1 MMRIVFAG
9 SPAVAVPTLDA
20 LIAAG
25 HDIVAVL
32 SQPDAP
38 AGRGRKLVPS
48 AVSARALELSLP
60 LLRPE
65 RAAEATQE
73 IAALQADVGVVV
85 AYGQLLRPPL
95 LAALRHGWI
104 NLHFSDLPRWRGAAP
119 VQRAILA
126 GDTET
131 AATVFQLV
139 PALDAGPVWARLE
152 TAIGERET
160 AGELLERMSHEGT
173 SVVVEALR
181 RIEAGEQ
188 PTEQPVGGTTHAA
201 KLEVADGHLDL
212 SRPAAELDRQV
223 RGVTPS
229 PGAWTTWK
237 GERFKVLR
245 ARVDADAPA
254 LAPGVLHVTKRAVHV
269 GTGTQPLLL
278 EQVQAFGKRAMAAAD
293 WARGIEIC
301 DDERMGA

>member
-1 MMRIVFAG
+1 MRIVFAG

-20 LIAAG
+20 LVAAG
-25 HDIVAVL
+25 HDVVAVL

-38 AGRGRKLVPS
+38 TGRGRRLAPS
-48 AVSARALELSLP
+48 AVSARALELGLT

-65 RAAEATQE
+65 RAVEATEE
-73 IAALQADVGVVV
+73 IAALHADVGVVV
-85 AYGQLLRPPL
+85 AYGQLLRPALLEAPL
-95 LAALRHGWI
+95 HGWV

-126 GDTET
+126 GDTMT

-139 PALDAGPVWARLE
+139 PALDAGPIWARQE
-152 TAIGERET
+152 TAIGEHET
-160 AGELLERMSHEGT
+160 AGELLERMAREGT
-173 SVVVEALR
+173 GVVAEALR

-188 PTEQPVGGTTHAA
+188 PTEQPCHGATHAA
-201 KLEVADGHLDL
+201 KLEVTDGHLDL
-212 SRPAAELDRQV
+212 SRPAVELDRQV
-223 RGVTPS
+223 RGVTPA
-229 PGAWTTWK
+229 PGAWTTWQ

-245 ARVDADAPA
+245 ARVDADGPA
-254 LAPGVLHVTKRAVHV
+254 LAPGALHVTKRTVHV

-278 EQVQAFGKRAMAAAD
+278 EQVQAFGKKAMAAAD
-293 WARGIEIC
+293 WARGVEIR